1 MAKAIS
7 KQQIRQNLLVDWLA
21 AAVRFVQA
29 RWSMVMPA
37 LVAVGVAGA
46 AGGGY
51 WWYQERQ
58 EDQASRA
65 LAGAHTGLVEG
76 QTMSPGNPDE
86 TIRRYREVVQQ
97 YRGTRSGEEGLIQL
111 GMLQSSAGKV
121 DDALGSFT
129 EYLTTYSRGRF
140 RVMAGL
146 GRAYAQEAK
155 GDLQGAAQTLSLLLE
170 RDRDDPLAGE
180 AYVSLGR
187 TYESLKKPDEAMRV
201 YEQVVERYSQSQWAQ
216 RALERMSNL
225 KQK

>member
-1 MAKAIS
+1 MAKALS
-7 KQQIRQNLLVDWLA
+7 NQPIRQNALADWLVS
-21 AAVRFVQA
+21 AVRFAQA
-29 RWSMVMPA
+29 RWTMIIAV
-37 LVAVGVAGA
+37 LVALGVAGA

-65 LAGAHTGLVEG
+65 LTGAHPGLVEG

-86 TIRRYREVVQQ
+86 TIRRYREAVQQ

-111 GMLQSSAGKV
+111 GILQASAGKV
-121 DDALGSFT
+121 DDALGSFS

-140 RVMAGL
+140 RVVAGL

-155 GDLQGAAQTLSLLLE
+155 GDLQGAAQTLSVLLE

-180 AYVSLGR
+180 AYISLGR
-187 TYESLKKPDEAMRV
+187 AYEGLKKPDEAMRV